1 MHEARRSCA
10 REARRESAL
19 SGPDSVAA
27 VSELLDP
34 PLPGPASDEADP
46 VVPDEPDAAGP
57 DAREPDRTCPPAEA
71 RSAPATACSS
81 PTPRAAATR

>member
-1 MHEARRSCA
+1 MHRRARLCTA
-10 REARRESAL
+10 RPGARAPSL
-19 SGPDSVAA
+19 GPDSVAA

-46 VVPDEPDAAGP
+46 VVPDEPDAPP
-57 DAREPDRTCPPAEA
+57 DPTPPDRTCPPAAA